1 MAILTS
7 LGVKIAIGSSTT
19 SKTKPTAWT
28 RIPQV
33 IEMSEIDLDPDT
45 IDTTSF
51 DDTEYKT
58 SVPGLI
64 DTSGIQS
71 LTVNA
76 TSEAHAETTWNSM
89 AGATNAYVW
98 LCVVIPNQAKATF
111 IPIVAIHTG
120 AYNVAVNDRITIR
133 LKYTIRGDLEFDT
146 APTTIAEPSTT
157 T

>member
-1 MAILTS
+1 MAVLTS
-7 LGVKIAIGSSTT
+7 LGVEIGIGSSTT
-19 SKTKPTAWT
+19 ENAKPTSWT

-51 DDTEYKT
+51 DNTKYKS

-76 TSEAHAETTWNSM
+76 TDDEKAETLWDGM
-89 AGATNAYVW
+89 VEATNAYVW
-98 LCVVIPNQAKATF
+98 LCVKIPKKADATY
-111 IPIVAIHTG
+111 IPITPIPTG

-133 LKYTIRGDLEFDT
+133 LKYTVRADMEFDT
-146 APTTIAEPSTT
+146 APTDENMTDPT
-157 T
+157 

>member
-1 MAILTS
+1 MVLTS
-7 LGVKIAIGSSTT
+7 LGVEIGIGSSTT
-19 SKTKPTAWT
+19 ESERPSSFT

-51 DDTEYKT
+51 DNQKYKS

-76 TSEAHAETTWNSM
+76 TDNEEAETVWDGM
-89 AGATNAYVW
+89 AAATNAYVW
-98 LCVVIPNQAKATF
+98 LCIKIKNKVDATF
-111 IPIVAIHTG
+111 IPITPIATG

-133 LKYTIRGDLEFDT
+133 LKFTIRGDMEFDE
-146 APTTIAEPSTT
+146 APTSMSDPT
-157 T
+157 

>member
-1 MAILTS
+1 MAVLTS
-7 LGVKIAIGSSTT
+7 LGVQIGIGSSTSDTQRPT
-19 SKTKPTAWT
+19 SFT

-33 IEMSEIDLDPDT
+33 IEMSEIDLDPYT

-51 DDTEYKT
+51 DNIKYKS

-76 TSEAHAETTWNSM
+76 THDEKAETLWDSM
-89 AGATNAYVW
+89 AEATNAYVW
-98 LCVVIPNQAKATF
+98 LCIKIDKKTDATY
-111 IPIVAIHTG
+111 IPITPIPTG

-133 LKYTIRGDLEFDT
+133 LKYTIRADMVFDT
-146 APTTIAEPSTT
+146 APDEMTDPT
-157 T
+157 